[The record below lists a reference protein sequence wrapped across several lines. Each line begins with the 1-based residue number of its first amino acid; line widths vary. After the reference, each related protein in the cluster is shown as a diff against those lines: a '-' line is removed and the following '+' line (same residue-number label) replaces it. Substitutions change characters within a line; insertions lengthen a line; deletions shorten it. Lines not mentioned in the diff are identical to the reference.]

1 MSKGQQRSN
10 REPKK
15 PKQIKPKIVAS
26 DTASKPVQTKL
37 EMFPRGKK
45 RM

>member
-15 PKQIKPKIVAS
+15 PKSAIKKKAPAAVSAFSTPPAKGPKR
-26 DTASKPVQTKL
+26 K
-37 EMFPRGKK
+37 
-45 RM
+45 